1 MYFFGT
7 MWRGDDVV
15 LLQGIVFTDVDK
27 CQACSAC
34 LQVCETKSIRFTNEK
49 SQIIKESCLNCGLC
63 IQTCSKGAKKYK
75 SSLETTQ
82 ELIASNNSAII
93 LAPSYVIVAKKKYNC
108 TPEQFCTALKKLGL
122 KLVYESSFGADL
134 VTKIYIDYISE
145 KIKQQGRENTHV
157 ITSPCPSLMNY
168 IEKHAPELIPE
179 FAPIMSPMAAQAVLV
194 KHWNKGSLSLL
205 GASPC
210 TAKKSELLDP
220 QLNLYD
226 EVLTFEE
233 LITLLDQKGIAP
245 AQLPESEFDGIQALY
260 GAAFP
265 ISGGLTKT
273 LEEFDSSLELNPIG
287 SDVLILEGEARSIE
301 FLTHMTADK
310 KQDPN
315 LKGYPLLMDILYC
328 EGCIVGKAMGV
339 QGNLLEHKKI
349 VAQYTQQRFQRV
361 QQKGLF
367 KSYKG
372 YQFLVKNTTQ
382 APEFKKWLD
391 TVEELI
397 KLNKFSHTWDNKYY
411 HKKMPSEAELQAIL
425 ADDGK
430 YTLADQLNCQA
441 CGYRTC
447 RDRAVACYNDENV
460 RGGCLVYQKELAHK
474 LHDETMQINKLI
486 SQSAETLVATMNEI
500 AASNQDNADLSSKL
514 LSNVDKQTSDIQQL
528 KESIEQV
535 MATFNYFKEMAAS
548 IAVIADQTKLLSL
561 NARIEAARAGE
572 AGKGFAVVADEVGKL
587 SEHTHEKV
595 ESVNQYTQTLAT
607 VQEQLNQLITKLV
620 EESSQVKELANSQA
634 ADAQHI
640 AAASEEMYAATENLK
655 QLAANQ

>member
-1 MYFFGT
+1 M
-7 MWRGDDVV
+7 
-15 LLQGIVFTDVDK
+15 LQGIVFTDVDK

-34 LQVCETKSIRFTNEK
+34 LQVCETKSIGFTDEK

-82 ELIASNNSAII
+82 QLIASNDTAII

-108 TPEQFCTALKKLGL
+108 TPEQFCTALKKIGF

-134 VTKIYIDYISE
+134 VTKLYIDYIGK
-145 KIKQQGRENTHV
+145 KINQQGKENTHI

-179 FAPIMSPMAAQAVLV
+179 FAPIMSPMAAQGVLV
-194 KHWNKGSLSLL
+194 KHWNKGSISLI

-220 QLNLYD
+220 QLNLFA

-233 LITLLDQKGIAP
+233 LITLLDQKGISP
-245 AQLPESEFDGIQALY
+245 SQLPESQFDGIQALY
-260 GAAFP
+260 GAGFP

-273 LEEFDSSLELNPIG
+273 LEEFDASLELNPIG
-287 SDVLILEGEARSIE
+287 GDILILEGETRSIE
-301 FLTHMTADK
+301 FLAHMAADK
-310 KQDPN
+310 KKDAS

-328 EGCIVGKAMGV
+328 EGCIVGKAMGI

-349 VAQYTQQRFQRV
+349 VAEYTQQRFQRV

-372 YQFLVKNTTQ
+372 YQFLLKNTAQ
-382 APEFKKWLD
+382 APEYKNWLD
-391 TVEELI
+391 AVEELI
-397 KLNKFSHTWDNKYY
+397 KLNKFSRTWQNKYY
-411 HKKMPSEAELQAIL
+411 HKKLPSEAELQAIL

-430 YTLADQLNCQA
+430 YTSADQLNCQA

-447 RDRAVACYNDENV
+447 RDRAIACFNGENM
-460 RGGCLVYQKELAHK
+460 RGGCLVHQKELAHK
-474 LHDETMQINKLI
+474 LHDEAVKVNKMI
-486 SQSAETLVATMNEI
+486 GQNAETLVTTMNEI

-514 LSNVDKQTSDIQQL
+514 LKSVAKQTADIQQL
-528 KESIEQV
+528 KESVDQV
-535 MATFNYFKEMAAS
+535 MATFNYFKEMADS

-595 ESVNQYTQTLAT
+595 QSVNQYTQTLAT

-620 EESSQVKELANSQA
+620 EESGQVKELANSQA
-634 ADAQHI
+634 SDAQHI

-655 QLAANQ
+655 HLIKQ